1 MRSHTGSREICAVL
15 CVDTSKFG
23 RSARLEHQRLDD
35 ELKLQGPGGGAA
47 MRSLSD
53 LDMDDRIRE
62 QAGGAVGPKWK
73 QIEV

>member
-1 MRSHTGSREICAVL
+1 
-15 CVDTSKFG
+15 
-23 RSARLEHQRLDD
+23 
-35 ELKLQGPGGGAA
+35 